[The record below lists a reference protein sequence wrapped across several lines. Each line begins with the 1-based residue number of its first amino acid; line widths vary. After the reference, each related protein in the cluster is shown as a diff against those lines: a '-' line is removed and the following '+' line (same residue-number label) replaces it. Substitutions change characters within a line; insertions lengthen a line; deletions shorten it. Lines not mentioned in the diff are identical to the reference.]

1 MPAIGSAS
9 FGGMLWYLPV
19 STRNCIT
26 LNRRKT
32 VSDSNKSQRIR
43 TRIVNRSF
51 DFERASLA
59 LFKQLKLSATQSAR
73 LGLAS
78 EWKDP
83 PRVRW

>member
-1 MPAIGSAS
+1 MPAIAKIALGST
-9 FGGMLWYLPV
+9 LWTAAGFP
-19 STRNCIT
+19 RNCIT

-59 LFKQLKLSATQSAR
+59 LFKQLKLSATQSVR
-73 LGLAS
+73 LGLTS

>member
-1 MPAIGSAS
+1 M
-9 FGGMLWYLPV
+9 
-19 STRNCIT
+19 
-26 LNRRKT
+26 
-32 VSDSNKSQRIR
+32 SDSNKSQRIR

-59 LFKQLKLSATQSAR
+59 LFKQLKLSATQSVR
-73 LGLAS
+73 LGLTS

>member
-1 MPAIGSAS
+1 M
-9 FGGMLWYLPV
+9 
-19 STRNCIT
+19 T
-26 LNRRKT
+26 
-32 VSDSNKSQRIR
+32 DSNKSQRIR

-59 LFKQLKLSATQSAR
+59 LFRQLKLSATQSPR
-73 LGLAS
+73 MGLAS